1 MELFHNRAGGYTPKQ
16 LAETT
21 GVSVRSVQRDLNV
34 LQSEMYQPLMHE
46 DGRYFLLK
54 EERLPPL
61 KLTLQQARALLVAT
75 RLFVRHSDDGDP
87 DAASAIEQLARIMPE
102 PVRDVVTSAAKSIER
117 RPLNP
122 QFSRVIA
129 TVTDAWARRRLLRL
143 SYRSGGKYRLKEVIV
158 EPYFIEPS
166 GIGFATYLIG
176 YSQTHGSVRTFKI
189 ERIVSADMLPRAFE
203 LPADFNIDTLLSS
216 AWGIIW
222 GEGIEVKL
230 RFKPDVAWR
239 VRESR
244 WHPSQQ
250 IEELPGGGCL
260 LTMSVASTM
269 ELGRWVRGWG
279 DTVEVLAP
287 QDLRQELR
295 EEAVRLAR
303 QYAEVPHAP
312 RRSRTTAADARG
324 SRGEGQPGSV
334 A

>member
-1 MELFHNRAGGYTPKQ
+1 MELFRNRAGGYTPKE
-16 LAETT
+16 LAATT

-34 LQSEMYQPLMHE
+34 IQSEMYQPLMHE
-46 DGRYFLLK
+46 DGRYFLLR
-54 EERLPPL
+54 EDRLPPL

-75 RLFVRHSDDGDP
+75 RLFLRHSEDGDP
-87 DAASAIEQLARIMPE
+87 DAASAIEQLARIMPV
-102 PVRDVVTSAAKSIER
+102 PVRDVVASAAKSIER

-129 TVTDAWARRRLLRL
+129 TVTDAWARRRVLRL
-143 SYRSGGKYRLKEVIV
+143 SYRSAGKYRLKEVVV

-166 GIGFATYLIG
+166 AIGFATYLIG
-176 YSQTHGSVRTFKI
+176 YSQTHGGVRTFKV
-189 ERIVSADMLPRAFE
+189 ERIVSAEMLPRAFD

-230 RFKPDVAWR
+230 RFKPEVAWR

-260 LTMSVASTM
+260 LTVSVASTM

-287 QDLRQELR
+287 AELRQELR
-295 EEAVRLAR
+295 AEAVRLAR
-303 QYAEVPHAP
+303 QYAEAPRAP
-312 RRSRTTAADARG
+312 RRPRRAAVDAR
-324 SRGEGQPGSV
+324 RPRDGEQPGSV